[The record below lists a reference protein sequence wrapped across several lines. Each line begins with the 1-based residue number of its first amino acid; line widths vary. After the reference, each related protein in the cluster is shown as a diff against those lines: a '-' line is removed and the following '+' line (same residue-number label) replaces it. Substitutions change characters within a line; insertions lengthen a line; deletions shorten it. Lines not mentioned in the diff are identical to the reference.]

1 MRVIRPAVW
10 SAFLGNIAPL
20 HALVLACLISAPA
33 NGQSRGVP
41 RASVFTWTALHMV
54 LAPDSTGIYL
64 FASMPNNGGPPRDFQ
79 SVLNPAEAL
88 DWVSDARWFLDQRIS
103 VDDTATARS
112 SPTLS
117 GLENGG
123 RIYFV
128 RRRVGQAWTNDRLL
142 VFEPRDPGISPL
154 MVNTDERTA
163 RDILDSLEIVARR
176 SPPFKSGSLL
186 DANGARIVYDKPAS
200 VKPGQRPPAY
210 PAGARLENQ
219 EGLVIVRFVVGVDG
233 KADMKTARVLASAGE
248 PFQRAVLSALRGF
261 EFEPAK
267 LNGVP
272 VRQIVV
278 MPFDFALIRRTP

>member
-1 MRVIRPAVW
+1 MIAYRTLYALGLAV
-10 SAFLGNIAPL
+10 LIATS
-20 HALVLACLISAPA
+20 V

-64 FASMPNNGGPPRDFQ
+64 FASMPNNGGPPREFQ
-79 SVLNPAEAL
+79 SVLNPGEAL
-88 DWVSDARWFLDQRIS
+88 EWVSDVRWFLDQKIS
-103 VDDTATARS
+103 DTDTATARS
-112 SPTLS
+112 SATLR

-128 RRRVGQAWTNDRLL
+128 RRRLGQTWTNDRLL
-142 VFEPRDPGISPL
+142 VFEPSDSKVPPL
-154 MVNTDERTA
+154 MVNADERTA

-176 SPPFKSGSLL
+176 SPAFKSGSLV
-186 DANGARIVYDKPAS
+186 DANGARIVYDQPAS
-200 VKPGQRPPAY
+200 LKPGQRPPPY
-210 PAGARLENQ
+210 PDGARLDNQ

-233 KADMKTARVLASAGE
+233 KADMKTVRVLASAGE
-248 PFQRAVLSALRGF
+248 PFQRSVLAALRGL

-267 LNGVP
+267 FNGVP

-278 MPFDFALIRRTP
+278 MPFDFALIRRLP